1 MTLGFV
7 VVQLDVTVVNVAT
20 KAIGSSMGGNIS
32 SLQWVVNAYTLAF
45 AALILTAG
53 ALGDRIGAKRV
64 FVAGFAIFTI
74 ASLGCG
80 FAPSLIFLVA
90 SRIVQGLGASILVP
104 CSLALLNHTY
114 NNEGERTRAVG
125 IWAAG
130 ASAALAAGPIIGGA
144 LISFLGWRSIFFIN
158 LPLGIL
164 GIWLTIKYTTET
176 TRSSSRGIDLW
187 GQLTAIAGLALLAA
201 SMIEGGN
208 EGWTNTFVLCGFAA
222 FVIFA
227 ALFIYIEKRKQNPM
241 LPLSL
246 FENKTF
252 GATTAIGFLINVSFY
267 GLIFIISLYLQ
278 QIRSYSP
285 LQTGLAFLPMMIAV
299 LIANLSA
306 GRLSKRLGAK
316 WLIIIG
322 EIIFGTGCIFLI
334 TIDPHSPY
342 IQMAFQLAAM
352 GFGVG
357 LIVPPM
363 TSSLLGSVDKS
374 RSGIASG
381 VLNSMRQAGSVI
393 GVALF
398 GSMIGNNKH
407 FVIGLHISLL
417 ISTGLLLLS
426 ILSTLRMDGKKR
438 S

>member
-1 MTLGFV
+1 MGNKSVKTGNNITLQIITISLTHGSFRQIVVEFWNGFLMFLHANKNFPMQPRKKSKSLVLLAMTLGFV

-187 GQLTAIAGLALLAA
+187 G
-201 SMIEGGN
+201 
-208 EGWTNTFVLCGFAA
+208 
-222 FVIFA
+222 
-227 ALFIYIEKRKQNPM
+227 
-241 LPLSL
+241 
-246 FENKTF
+246 
-252 GATTAIGFLINVSFY
+252 
-267 GLIFIISLYLQ
+267 
-278 QIRSYSP
+278 
-285 LQTGLAFLPMMIAV
+285 
-299 LIANLSA
+299 
-306 GRLSKRLGAK
+306 
-316 WLIIIG
+316 
-322 EIIFGTGCIFLI
+322 
-334 TIDPHSPY
+334 
-342 IQMAFQLAAM
+342 
-352 GFGVG
+352 
-357 LIVPPM
+357 
-363 TSSLLGSVDKS
+363 
-374 RSGIASG
+374 
-381 VLNSMRQAGSVI
+381 
-393 GVALF
+393 
-398 GSMIGNNKH
+398 
-407 FVIGLHISLL
+407 
-417 ISTGLLLLS
+417 
-426 ILSTLRMDGKKR
+426 
-438 S
+438 